1 MYPEVRNF
9 YKTHGLH
16 ENENSRLERNKQ
28 NNLWWSVLK
37 KIIKAWKGIPISL
50 QPDSD
55 IQNIDDL
62 IRQKF
67 KVWNILILRHWVCGY
82 KA

>member
-37 KIIKAWKGIPISL
+37 KIIKAWKGITISL
-50 QPDSD
+50 QPDSVNLWYSKPRWFD
-55 IQNIDDL
+55 PTE
-62 IRQKF
+62 F
-67 KVWNILILRHWVCGY
+67 KVWNI
-82 KA
+82 